1 MQRNKLSFLNH
12 DPQGDGPQYLEDLAT
27 GYWFSQA
34 LFTAVESGI
43 FPLLETGGK
52 TAAEIASAL
61 GCMPQSL
68 PRFLHALCALGL
80 LHNDGGLYFTTR
92 LSSEYLIPGKQDYQ
106 GESILWR
113 RDLIPHWTGLGKC
126 LKEGGRVDCKPDGED
141 PADRAERIRKYIRA
155 MDCVARVKTREILP
169 LFGGALPGGEML
181 DVGAGSGAV
190 AAGFLEGTP
199 SLRATLMDIPE
210 VLEFTGEL
218 MRERGLEERVTL
230 CPANILEEWPVEK
243 GRFSLVLLSN
253 IIHAYSE
260 QELPALL
267 ARAAE
272 CLEPE
277 GIMVIHDL
285 FFEHYPEKAAL
296 FDLNMFINTYNGRI
310 FSLKAVG
317 EELVRQGLCLLDP
330 VALGTDTALLIAAR
344 ETESLARVRVRPED
358 RLIAK
363 VRELGFQ
370 VQPLS
375 VESIP
380 VPGWAHLRC
389 RFGCDRYGSP
399 HCPPHSPTPQETREL
414 LGGYTH
420 ALLLEGEPPTKDFQ
434 RKVLQAERDA
444 FVAGF
449 HKAFALWAGPCSL
462 CDTCATE
469 GPCRNTRDSRPSME
483 GAGIDVFETVRRAG
497 FALRTLGK
505 KDDFIKYYAL
515 LLLE

>member
-1 MQRNKLSFLNH
+1 MQRNVLPLMKH
-12 DPQGDGPQYLEDLAT
+12 DPQGNGPQYLEDLAT

-43 FPLLETGGK
+43 FPLLEKGGK
-52 TAAEIASAL
+52 TAAEIAAAL
-61 GCMPQSL
+61 DCAPQSL
-68 PRFLHALCALGL
+68 PRFLHALCTLGL
-80 LHNDGGLYFTTR
+80 LHHDGDLYFTTR
-92 LSSEYLIPGKQDYQ
+92 LSSDYLIPGKQAYQ

-113 RDLIPHWTGLGKC
+113 RDLIPHWAGLGKC
-126 LKEGGRVDCKPDGED
+126 LKEGRRVDCKPDSED
-141 PADRAERIRKYIRA
+141 PAHRAERIRKYIRA
-155 MDCVARVKTREILP
+155 MDCIARIKTQEILP
-169 LFGGALPGGEML
+169 LFGEALPGEEIL

-190 AAGFLEGTP
+190 AAGFLEETP
-199 SLRATLMDIPE
+199 SLRATLMDIPD

-218 MRERGLEERVTL
+218 MRERGLGERVTL

-243 GRFSLVLLSN
+243 GRFSLVILSN

-260 QELPALL
+260 QELPSLL

-272 CLEPE
+272 CLGP
-277 GIMVIHDL
+277 GGVMVIHDL
-285 FFEHYPEKAAL
+285 FFEHHPEKAAL

-317 EELVRQGLCLLDP
+317 EELVRQGLCTLDP
-330 VALGTDTALLIAAR
+330 VALGTDTALLVAAR
-344 ETESLARVRVRPED
+344 EPESLARVWVSPED

-370 VQPLS
+370 VQPFS
-375 VESIP
+375 VDGIH
-380 VPGWAHLRC
+380 VPGWTHLRC

-399 HCPPHSPTPQETREL
+399 HCPPHSPAPQETREL
-414 LGGYTH
+414 LGDYTR
-420 ALLLEGEPPTKDFQ
+420 ALLLAGEPPTKAFQ
-434 RKVLQAERDA
+434 RRVLRAEREA
-444 FVAGF
+444 FVAGY

-462 CDTCATE
+462 CETCTTD
-469 GPCRNTRDSRPSME
+469 GSCRNTRDSRPSME